1 MTTQVTHAYSR
12 LLHLPGHTTE
22 HLIADVLGEVGPAI
36 TLTSVANFSAFL
48 IGRVLEMRLLR
59 DFTTVAAICS
69 ASIFFALLFGFTS
82 LLAVHA
88 KYFRSEHLGEDEV
101 QYGEKRGAS
110 NAEMSQSYGSRASW
124 SYLQWLASYSQH
136 INRPLIY
143 APILLASLVITL
155 TLGLVYIPTVTE
167 IAGLEGSQLFIEGT
181 SEFVAGA
188 VASKKV
194 KLEPQFLVR
203 LSGCLQSSR

>member
-1 MTTQVTHAYSR
+1 MTQVSHAYSR

-36 TLTSVANFSAFL
+36 TLTTVANFSAFL

-69 ASIFFALLFGFTS
+69 ATIFIALLFGFTS
-82 LLAVHA
+82 LLAIHA
-88 KYFRSEHLGEDEV
+88 KRFRSEHLEEGES
-101 QYGEKRGAS
+101 QYGEKRGGIDPGV
-110 NAEMSQSYGSRASW
+110 SQNFGSRASW
-124 SYLQWLASYSQH
+124 SYVQWLESYSQH
-136 INRPLIY
+136 INRPLLY

-155 TLGLVYIPTVTE
+155 TLGLIYIPTVTE
-167 IAGLEGSQLFIEGT
+167 ISGLEGSQLFIEGT

-188 VASKKV
+188 IASRKV

-203 LSGCLQSSR
+203 LSRYLQPSR